1 MGIVSPIVIGR
12 YDRVNKIKYLR
23 FIVVIGLMAVAPV
36 STTPMSAVSP
46 AQTAP
51 GAKAGTPAGAAA
63 LTFDGGRGPGLYPGV
78 HFRRTRPWIQATGE
92 WRAEGSSLDRYHRPE
107 GLVAAVQDMA
117 RANTAIAKVHLLAKS
132 SAGREVTLIEIGP
145 ETAKT
150 AKILPA
156 VFVAANMEGAVP
168 LASEAALYLAK
179 LVLEK
184 AEMRADRTWYIL
196 PCGNP
201 DAASLYF
208 GKPLRRDARNFKPMN
223 DDKDDAM
230 DEDGP
235 EDLNGDGV
243 ITTMRVKDPE
253 GEWLPVP
260 GQPRLMKKAD
270 WSKGEKGIYKL
281 YSEGLDNDGDG
292 QYNEDGSGGVN
303 VGVSFPHLFK
313 YFAPDAG
320 PWPGSEPEILA
331 LFKFFDAHRE
341 VGLMFVFGETSF
353 CLAPPRGGRR
363 GEADLNQIKIPERY
377 ATMLNADPI
386 KNYTMTE
393 IIEMVKP
400 LVPPGMEVTESL
412 IASFLG
418 LGGAVNP
425 LDDDLKFYKE
435 FSDKYKEFLKTNK
448 LDAKRLDPPPDKDGS
463 FELWAYYNLGLPSF
477 ALDFWT
483 LPEPKDDKKAEEIT
497 PEKLE
502 KMSDEEFIALGEDK
516 IDAFLKSAGA
526 PDQFKAKQV
535 IEMLKNKQMD
545 TKKMADMLKQMP
557 KPPSSEGIDAKEK
570 ALLAWSD
577 AELGGKGYVEWKAF
591 KHPTIGEVEIG
602 GAVPYAD
609 TTPPAKM
616 IEGLLKGQVPW
627 VFELAKNMARIKIA
641 AFEVKPLGTNVY
653 EVKVWIE
660 NTGTLPYPTAM
671 GKRNQRILPVVLT
684 LEGPGVHIVEGK
696 KRSLVPS
703 VQGKGAQPVTWIIRV
718 DNPVKIQV
726 KAETQTAWRDARAI
740 DLGGVK

>member
-1 MGIVSPIVIGR
+1 VKPIKSV
-12 YDRVNKIKYLR
+12 R
-23 FIVVIGLMAVAPV
+23 FIPMIGLITFV
-36 STTPMSAVSP
+36 SISIAAIPSGPFSA
-46 AQTAP
+46 AAP
-51 GAKAGTPAGAAA
+51 GRQAAA
-63 LTFDGGRGPGLYPGV
+63 IAATSTGLS
-78 HFRRTRPWIQATGE
+78 F
-92 WRAEGSSLDRYHRPE
+92 DRYHRPE
-107 GLVAAVQDMA
+107 ELIAAVQDMA
-117 RANTAIAKVHLLAKS
+117 RANPAIAKVHLLAKS
-132 SAGREVTLIEIGP
+132 SGGRDVAMLEIGP
-145 ETAKT
+145 ETAKS
-150 AKILPA
+150 AKTLPA
-156 VFVAANMEGAVP
+156 VFVAADMEGSVP
-168 LASEAALYLAK
+168 LSSEAALYLAK

-208 GKPLRRDARNFKPMN
+208 GKPMRRDARNFKPMN
-223 DDKDDAM
+223 DDKDDAV

-235 EDLNGDGV
+235 EDLNGDGL
-243 ITTMRVKDPE
+243 ITVMRVKDPE

-260 GQPRLMKKAD
+260 AQTRLLKKAD

-292 QYNEDGSGGVN
+292 QYNEDGPGGVN
-303 VGVSFPHLFK
+303 VGTAFPHLFK

-320 PWPGSEPEILA
+320 PWPGSEPEIFA

-353 CLAPPRGGRR
+353 CLAPPRSGRR
-363 GEADLNQIKIPERY
+363 GEADLNQIKIPANY
-377 ATMLNADPI
+377 ATMLNADPN
-386 KNYTMTE
+386 KNYTMAE

-400 LVPPGMEVTESL
+400 LVPSGMEVTESL

-463 FELWAYYNLGLPSF
+463 LELWAYYNLGLPSF
-477 ALDFWT
+477 AMDFWT
-483 LPEPKDDKKAEEIT
+483 LPELKDDKKADEIT

-502 KMSDEEFIALGEDK
+502 KMSDDEFIALGEDK
-516 IDAFLKSAGA
+516 INAFLKSAGA

-577 AELGGKGYVEWKAF
+577 AELGGKGFVEWKPF
-591 KHPTIGEVEIG
+591 KHPTLGDVEIG
-602 GAVPYAD
+602 GAVPYSD

-616 IEGLLKGQVPW
+616 IESLLKGQVPW
-627 VFELAKNMARIKIA
+627 AFELAKSMARVKIA
-641 AFEVKPLGTNVY
+641 EVKVKPLGANVY
-653 EVKVWIE
+653 EVKAWVE

-671 GKRNQRILPVVLT
+671 GKRNQRILPVILT
-684 LEGPGVHIVEGK
+684 LEGPGLQIVEGK
-696 KRSLVPS
+696 KRSLIPS

-718 DNPVKIQV
+718 DKPVKIEV
-726 KAETQTAWRDARAI
+726 KAETQIAWRDARAI